1 MVNPLTVLRT
11 IRHLSAQQ
19 VAHQLRHRIKGPPRE
34 PAEVAVHGCTGID
47 VSGDWQPPSVEG
59 QALDQGRS
67 VALFGGPS
75 IDLLRDGWEPA
86 GRSPLW
92 LYTLHYH
99 GWINDPEADPRVTR
113 SLLLNWIDTH
123 TRGVGWEPYPTAM
136 RVLHWIG
143 WLARHRQILGSN
155 QERWFYGSLAA
166 QLQHLERHLERHLDG
181 NHLWTDLVALATAG
195 LTLSGP
201 LPVRLCDRWLPSL
214 AETIVDQLGED
225 GVHRERTPTYHCVL
239 AEQLSLVLS
248 AMSMRKVQMPA
259 LRPTF
264 QGAIERMSEALPAFT
279 HPDGDVALWGDSQR
293 GAPVNPRS
301 LAARLG
307 KSLEAGDADAPSAGF
322 YRRAWGPWT
331 ALWNAGGTDLERQVG
346 HLHADAL
353 AIELSL
359 GEERVIVDAGVGTY
373 TIGDD
378 RTYSR
383 STAAHNT
390 VTIGD
395 DDRNQHELWAS
406 HRIGGRAEVGV
417 DTAERDRLSG
427 YVRGY
432 RWPVTHRRTLEWR
445 DGALLCSDSLSTP
458 EAAPAMLRYFL
469 PAQCLLAPIAGGF
482 RVTTAG
488 GRRFTMTG
496 PASLLWTRSD
506 ARGWRAIGRDA
517 PRIALITRLPTKGVT
532 IEFRA
537 ES

>member
-19 VAHQLRHRIKGPPRE
+19 VAHQLRHRLQGPARE
-34 PAEVAVHGCTGID
+34 PAEVAVHGCTG
-47 VSGDWQPPSVEG
+47 VALGGDWQPPSSEG
-59 QALDQGRS
+59 EPLDQGRS

-75 IDLLRDGWEPA
+75 VDLLREGWEPE

-99 GWINDPEADPRVTR
+99 GWINAPGADARVTR

-143 WLARHRQILGSN
+143 WLARHRQILGKN
-155 QERWFYGSLAA
+155 QERWFYGSIAA

-181 NHLWTDLVALATAG
+181 NHLWTDLIALATAG
-195 LTLSGP
+195 LALTGP
-201 LPVRLCDRWLPSL
+201 LPLRLRDRWLPSL
-214 AETIVDQLGED
+214 AETVALQLGAD

-248 AMSMRKVQMPA
+248 AMSTLEGQLPA
-259 LRPTF
+259 LRPTI
-264 QGAIERMSEALPAFT
+264 QGALERMSAALPAFT

-293 GAPVNPRS
+293 GAPVNPTN

-307 KSLEAGDADAPSAGF
+307 MTLPGGDADAPRAGF
-322 YRRAWGPWT
+322 YRRVWGPWT
-331 ALWNAGGTDLERQVG
+331 LLWNAGGTDLERQVG
-346 HLHADAL
+346 HLHADAM

-359 GEERVIVDAGVGTY
+359 GDERIIVDAGVGTY
-373 TIGDD
+373 TVGGE
-378 RTYSR
+378 RNYSR

-390 VTIGD
+390 VTIGE

-406 HRIGGRAEVGV
+406 HRIGGRAEVSV
-417 DTAERDRLSG
+417 DAAEADHLSG
-427 YVRGY
+427 HVRGY

-445 DGALLCSDSLSTP
+445 DGALRCSDSISAP
-458 EAAPAMLRYFL
+458 EATPAMLRYFL
-469 PAQCLLAPIAGGF
+469 PAQCLVAPIAGGF
-482 RVTTAG
+482 RVTTPG
-488 GRRFTMTG
+488 GRRFTILG
-496 PASLLWTRSD
+496 PASLLWTRGD
-506 ARGWRAIGRDA
+506 ARGWTAIDREA
-517 PRIALITRLPTKGVT
+517 PRLALTTRLPSKGAT